1 MLGADRDALLCD
13 LAETYQIYDLKA
25 LPVTTLAVLS
35 FGLRP
40 DSRIK
45 MKLAGR
51 TYVSPLDLQAHIA
64 DTLTLIHYHL
74 FSGKDDPVP
83 RLYTD
88 IINGAADSDGEIEG
102 YESGEAFD
110 EAWNREVRRLTYGG

>member
-1 MLGADRDALLCD
+1 MIGADRDALLCD

-45 MKLAGR
+45 MKMAGL
-51 TYVSPLDLQAHIA
+51 TYVSPLILMAHMA
-64 DTLTLIHYHL
+64 DTLTLLHHHL
-74 FSGKDDPVP
+74 FAEKSAKIPS
-83 RLYTD
+83 LYTD
-88 IINGAADSDGEIEG
+88 IINGTMEEETAT
-102 YESGEAFD
+102 YESGEAFE
-110 EAWNREVRRLTYGG
+110 EARKRELRRLEHGI